1 MDFDFTEDQE
11 AIRDAAQRFA
21 TERLAPGYLAHD
33 AQEAFDKELILEMGD
48 LGFIG
53 TSLPEDLG
61 GLGQDFVTEGIVM
74 EALSREDLNVGYILL
89 LNTLNAG
96 IIAEHG
102 SREMAEK
109 VIPEICSGRTT
120 SCLALTEPSAGSD
133 AANIRL
139 RADRKG
145 DRFVLN
151 GEKTSIS
158 MAHQADIGVV
168 FARSGTQ
175 EERAHGITAFLVNL
189 DQPGISRTTFTD
201 VGSGVVG
208 RGSIFFDDVEVPA
221 DNMIGDEGMG
231 FKQVM
236 GGFDFSRALI
246 GLQCIAPAQASLD
259 ETWSYSLER
268 EAFGKPIAANQGVT
282 EPLAVAETQI
292 TAAGLLCY
300 KTLWLR
306 DQGRPHTAEAA
317 MCKWWPPQ
325 IAFETI
331 HQCLQLH
338 GHLGYAKDMPFQ
350 QRLREVMG
358 LHIGDGTKQIQ
369 KMIIYRRKLAEAQQR
384 A

>member
-1 MDFDFTEDQE
+1 MDFDFSKDQE
-11 AIRDAAQRFA
+11 AIRETARRFA
-21 TERLAPGYLAHD
+21 KDRLAPNYLAHD
-33 AQEAFDKELILEMGD
+33 EADAFDKKLIREMGE
-48 LGFIG
+48 LGLIG
-53 TSLPEDLG
+53 TSLPEEFG
-61 GLGQDFVTEGIVM
+61 GLGQNFVTEGIVM
-74 EALSREDLNVGYILL
+74 EELAREDLNVGYILL

-96 IIAEHG
+96 IIADHG
-102 SREMAEK
+102 SREMANS
-109 VIPEICSGRTT
+109 VIPDICSGRKM

-139 RADRKG
+139 KAERKG
-145 DRFVLN
+145 DVFVLN

-158 MAHQADIGVV
+158 MAHQADLCVLFTRTGAQEDR
-168 FARSGTQ
+168 AR
-175 EERAHGITAFLVNL
+175 GITAFLVDL
-189 DQPGISRTTFTD
+189 DQPGVSRSTFKD

-221 DNMIGDEGMG
+221 KNMIGDEGMG

-246 GLQCIAPAQASLD
+246 GLQCIAPTQVSLD

-268 EAFGKPIAANQGVT
+268 ETFGQPISVNQGVT
-282 EPLAVAETQI
+282 EPLAVAETQL
-292 TAAGLLCY
+292 TAARLLCY

-306 DQGRPHTAEAA
+306 DQGRPHTTEAA

-325 IAFETI
+325 LAFEII
-331 HQCLQLH
+331 HLCLQLH
-338 GHLGYAKDMPFQ
+338 GHLGYSKDMPFQ

-369 KMIIYRRKLAEAQQR
+369 KMVISRRKLAEAQER
-384 A
+384 R